1 MFLGRDPGSEHLG
14 EGAWSIQL
22 ALGAAVLLLGFRV
35 ISLVRAEAGVTH
47 IHERLVGAL
56 GPHSSSTLRAR
67 IRRLG
72 YQNPYAALALEL
84 LHARDLSPGDQ
95 STLDFARDEVLDQ
108 LGHWAQRGHALDLV
122 GVGVLSGLSLYGAR
136 ALDTGPLQWA
146 AAGLAVVLLL
156 SSVAARA
163 RLAKTMRT
171 RLLELHSTF
180 TERPSHHPL
189 EPRHRHAHGSS
200 HQHG

>member
-1 MFLGRDPGSEHLG
+1 MILGAIHGSKHLG

-22 ALGAAVLLLGFRV
+22 ALGAAIVLLGFRTV
-35 ISLVRAEAGVTH
+35 SLLRAANGVTR

-56 GPHSSSTLRAR
+56 GPHSSSSLRAR
-67 IRRLG
+67 IRGLG

-95 STLDFARDEVLDQ
+95 STLDYVRDEVLEQ
-108 LGHWAQRGHALDLV
+108 LDHWAQRGHALDLV
-122 GVGVLSGLSLYGAR
+122 GIGVLLGLSLYGAR

-146 AAGLAVVLLL
+146 AAGLAVGLLL

-163 RLAKTMRT
+163 RLATTMQK
-171 RLLELHSTF
+171 RLFELHATF
-180 TERPSHHPL
+180 TERPSQNPAHMRSRHP
-189 EPRHRHAHGSS
+189 HGSS